1 VEEAKIEEEKIN
13 SQKIDDK
20 LDQDVDLSDKKEV
33 LDFVMTQEL
42 LFLEQVFKR
51 DSKNYHA
58 WSHKIWL
65 IERYELWAEQRH
77 MDFVE

>member
-1 VEEAKIEEEKIN
+1 MEEAKIEEEKIN